1 MTLLEMAGEYRRS
14 CALIQERMGL
24 LRRSLRTEEDLLA
37 AQQLRQRLAELSAL
51 YREGREIALHLEHY
65 YDRRYHTHGKFSF

>member
-1 MTLLEMAGEYRRS
+1 MTLQEIAGEYRRS

-24 LRRSLRTEEDLLA
+24 LRRSLRTEEDLMA

>member
-1 MTLLEMAGEYRRS
+1 MNQPSARGNR
-14 CALIQERMGL
+14 L

>member
-1 MTLLEMAGEYRRS
+1 M
-14 CALIQERMGL
+14 
-24 LRRSLRTEEDLLA
+24 A